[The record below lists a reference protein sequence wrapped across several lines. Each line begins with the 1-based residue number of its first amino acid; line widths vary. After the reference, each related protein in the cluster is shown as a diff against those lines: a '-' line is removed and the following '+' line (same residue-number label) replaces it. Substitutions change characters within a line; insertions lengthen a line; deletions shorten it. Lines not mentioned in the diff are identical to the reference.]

1 MKRVCVLLPL
11 VFVSVLAGRQM
22 SYEQKVYTTNII
34 IARTEH
40 VFPQVL
46 RKIVRE
52 NQSMEELVIMFV
64 VPEKANIE
72 NELKKYLDNE
82 TNLQNEITA
91 ALYHV
96 DNSATS
102 SEGNPLLVDPPI
114 SNLITL
120 GQTRRDLTLN
130 VPEFLIDTIGL
141 NRTHDEDYKNK
152 HMMCRLKGLVKSMAE
167 PFNYIIEYAL
177 GETLKS
183 TGRVICN
190 LTTIHNDVVWDLV

>member
-11 VFVSVLAGRQM
+11 VFVSVLAGRPM
-22 SYEQKVYTTNII
+22 SYEQKVYSTNII
-34 IARTEH
+34 IANAEH

-72 NELKKYLDNE
+72 NELLRYLDIE
-82 TNLQNEITA
+82 TDLQNEITA
-91 ALYHV
+91 ALTHV

-102 SEGNPLLVDPPI
+102 SEGSTLEVDPPN

-120 GQTRRDLTLN
+120 GQTRRDLTSD
-130 VPEFLIDTIGL
+130 VPQRLFHTIES

-152 HMMCRLKGLVKSMAE
+152 HMMCRLKGLVKSLIS
-167 PFNYIIEYAL
+167 PNRYIKEYAL
-177 GETLKS
+177 GDTLPS
-183 TGRVICN
+183 SDQVYCH
-190 LTTIHNDVVWDLV
+190 LTTILNDIEWAIV